1 MKNLLRGNKLSELDL
16 YNDEVFDNCEWDN
29 APKHLPFRFNI
40 DKCNKV
46 QDSWEDKWESGHS
59 DDKYWSECKHVMSIL
74 EQSVGKPYA
83 DVYSKVCRDFTNVY
97 KWGRTAKQYFK
108 DQFERPEWYNKKY
121 YGYYYIDENNLIQY
135 HKPER
140 CKKKRRV
147 VYGYDNQKPVTY
159 KVNHD
164 EIQNHTTLM
173 NTIWYMMGSEKYYKL
188 IDSNEISEKFY
199 NEIKQATHF
208 DEGVYKI
215 IDRLVWK
222 WEYDKNLHKSEYKRV
237 RAEDA
242 DAEKKRLRD
251 NKKLREEYKDNLIQ
265 YIEWKRKQEIH
276 PEPDEQNRDRHGFD
290 DKSFKKEKEV

>member
-1 MKNLLRGNKLSELDL
+1 MKNLLRGNRLSELEW
-16 YNDEVFDNCEWDN
+16 YNDIVDDNCELDN
-29 APKHLPFRFNI
+29 SPKHLPFRFNI

-108 DQFERPEWYNKKY
+108 DQFEEPAWYSMK
-121 YGYYYIDENNLIQY
+121 YGYYYIDEEGLIQY
-135 HKPER
+135 YKPER
-140 CKKKRRV
+140 RKKTRSVIKW
-147 VYGYDNQKPVTY
+147 NSSHPVEY

-164 EIQNHTTLM
+164 EIQNHTALM

-188 IDSNEISEKFY
+188 IDSEYISEKFY

-208 DEGVYKI
+208 DDGVYKI
-215 IDRLVWK
+215 KDRLVWK
-222 WEYDKNLHKSEYKRV
+222 VEYDKNLHKSEYKRV
-237 RAEDA
+237 KAEDA
-242 DAEKKRLRD
+242 DAAKKRLRD

-265 YIEWKRKQEIH
+265 YIEWKRKQAIH
-276 PEPDEQNRDRHGFD
+276 SEPDEQNRDRHGFD

>member
-1 MKNLLRGNKLSELDL
+1 MKNLLRGNKLSELGL
-16 YNDEVFDNCEWDN
+16 YNDEVFDNCELDN
-29 APKHLPFRFNI
+29 APKHLPFRFNV

-46 QDSWEDKWESGHS
+46 QDSWEDKWESRHG

-97 KWGRTAKQYFK
+97 KWGRSAKQYFK
-108 DQFERPEWYNKKY
+108 DQFEEPNWYCMK
-121 YGYYYIDENNLIQY
+121 YGYYYIDEDGLIQY
-135 HKPER
+135 YKPER
-140 CKKKRRV
+140 RKKRRSV
-147 VYGYDNQKPVTY
+147 IKWNSSRPAEY

-164 EIQNHTTLM
+164 EIQNHTALM

-188 IDSNEISEKFY
+188 IDSEYISEKFY

-222 WEYDKNLHKSEYKRV
+222 VEYDKNLHKSEYKRV
-237 RAEDA
+237 KAEDA

-265 YIEWKRKQEIH
+265 YIEWKRKQAIH
-276 PEPDEQNRDRHGFD
+276 SEPDEQNRDRHGFN